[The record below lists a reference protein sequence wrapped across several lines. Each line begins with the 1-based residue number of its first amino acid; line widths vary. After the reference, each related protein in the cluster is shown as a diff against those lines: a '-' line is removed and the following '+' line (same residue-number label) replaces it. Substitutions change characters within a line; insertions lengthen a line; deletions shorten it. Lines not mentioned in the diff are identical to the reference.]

1 LFSKD
6 KYLDGFSK
14 MVPILHAYD
23 RQVPDRTVMAFVP
36 NEELRQVKYPGFIS
50 CAVTRLV
57 LEKGKLKA
65 QCRVIYFGN
74 YFYRDESWI

>member
-1 LFSKD
+1 MYPFALTENLYLQD

-36 NEELRQVKYPGFIS
+36 NEELRQVIHRQY
-50 CAVTRLV
+50 L
-57 LEKGKLKA
+57 
-65 QCRVIYFGN
+65 
-74 YFYRDESWI
+74 

>member
-1 LFSKD
+1 MYPFALKENLYLQD

-36 NEELRQVKYPGFIS
+36 NEELRQVIHRQY
-50 CAVTRLV
+50 L
-57 LEKGKLKA
+57 
-65 QCRVIYFGN
+65 
-74 YFYRDESWI
+74 